1 MSIPPQGV
9 PTGNHDADPTGMRD
23 LLSSLPEP
31 GPMPDDLADRI
42 CASLEREQGLRGAQQ
57 PWDSHARV
65 HDLARERAHRR
76 PQQWILAA
84 AAVLA
89 VGVIGTVVF
98 DQVLD
103 SQGSADSAAAN
114 VPTPQRE
121 ESGGDSADAQVEEG
135 SAADSDEDAF
145 ADDVDPDR
153 ANAESEA
160 QGGGDDSADSDLGAA
175 DSLAQDALE
184 GVGDDVFAL
193 GARSLLD
200 VASGQSAEDSA
211 DLALALPLDLSD
223 VQPLDE
229 DELDNCIAAAGMQP
243 AERTWVGAP
252 TAISGEEV
260 VIVGS
265 TGPNEPQQAW
275 ALDQTCP
282 DNADA
287 AVLRGPVSLP

>member
-1 MSIPPQGV
+1 MSIPPQGI
-9 PTGNHDADPTGMRD
+9 PTGSHDADPTGMRD
-23 LLSSLPEP
+23 VLSSLPEP

-42 CASLEREQGLRGAQQ
+42 CASLERERGLRGAQQ
-57 PWDSHARV
+57 PWDSQSRV
-65 HDLARERAHRR
+65 HDLDRERAHRR

-98 DQVLD
+98 DQVLN

-135 SAADSDEDAF
+135 GAADSDAGAF

-153 ANAESEA
+153 ANAESDA
-160 QGGGDDSADSDLGAA
+160 QGGDDSADSDLSAA
-175 DSLAQDALE
+175 DSLAQDALQ
-184 GVGDDVFAL
+184 GVDDDVFAL

-200 VASGQSAEDSA
+200 VASGQSAEDSS

-229 DELDNCIAAAGMQP
+229 DELENCIAAAGMQP

-252 TAISGEEV
+252 TAISGEDV

-265 TGPNEPQQAW
+265 TGPDEPQQAW

-287 AVLRGPVSLP
+287 AVLMGPVSLP